1 MSYYKD
7 KNYKK
12 KAKTVAKDKEV
23 VVVEHDI
30 IDKCILGLK
39 GDENNVAIVKLEY
52 AVLTMLP
59 MIYLCNW
66 ND

>member
-12 KAKTVAKDKEV
+12 KAYSKKV
-23 VVVEHDI
+23 VVKEEVAAEHDI

-39 GDENNVAIVKLEY
+39 GDEKNVAIVK
-52 AVLTMLP
+52 
-59 MIYLCNW
+59 I
-66 ND
+66 